1 MTHPLYPFRLTN
13 EFHTFSLKVIRQVKT
28 TNQWMMILGTSRQSQ
43 RRRDVTKTQGKHTRL
58 LGSRLRDARRL
69 QRRRSSRTTLLK
81 SLRQAHECSLRSSD
95 RVARTAAPFRAPT
108 RSSRSLTRDLAPPR
122 PRSTPS
128 AVPTRRDAY
137 PYAKT
142 QPRVSR

>member
-13 EFHTFSLKVIRQVKT
+13 EFHTFSLKVIRQAKT

-43 RRRDVTKTQGKHTRL
+43 RRRDATKTQGKNTRL
-58 LGSRLRDARRL
+58 LGSRLRDARRP
-69 QRRRSSRTTLLK
+69 QKRRSSRTTLLK

-95 RVARTAAPFRAPT
+95 RRARTIAPFRAPA
-108 RSSRSLTRDLAPPR
+108 RSSRSLTRGLAPPR
-122 PRSTPS
+122 PGSTPS

-137 PYAKT
+137 PYVAAPH
-142 QPRVSR
+142 QVSR